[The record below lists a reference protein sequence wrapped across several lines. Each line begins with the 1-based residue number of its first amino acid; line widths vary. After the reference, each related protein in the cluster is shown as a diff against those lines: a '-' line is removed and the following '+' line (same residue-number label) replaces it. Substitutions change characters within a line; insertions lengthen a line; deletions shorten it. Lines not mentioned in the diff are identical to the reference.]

1 MFQTAQQ
8 NLDTPTSWILSQTLF
23 GITTHYRREDDD
35 TLSIKIE
42 GELHGIPLFEQMV
55 ILRECDLYH
64 TWAPFCAAS
73 RKLAQ
78 LDKLD
83 VVAWYTVGN
92 PLLGI
97 VRDACYRA
105 VGCDCMRED
114 GSVLLVAVGL
124 GDDDNNDGDD
134 ETENNNVTAAA
145 EHRQHENSRSN
156 EKEQTTQQQQ
166 EVKQSSES
174 STPIL
179 NTNATSFLARDEIL
193 STIELPPAPT
203 GMGHGRMTLNNFS
216 ASIKILGA
224 SSARTRMVVNV
235 DPNLHFLP
243 QSMIDFCMK
252 RMCGVLLAKL
262 QAAARRVLKDPV
274 KNPHARRMR
283 EDVRFYR
290 DWLLPKFRSYCDELG
305 W

>member
-1 MFQTAQQ
+1 MFKRAQQ
-8 NLDTPTSWILSQTLF
+8 NLNKPTSWILAQTLF
-23 GITTHYRREDDD
+23 GITTHYRREDDN
-35 TLSIKIE
+35 TLSVKIE

-55 ILRECDLYH
+55 VLRECDLYH
-64 TWAPFCAAS
+64 TWAPFCSAS

-83 VVAWYTVGN
+83 VVAWFNVGT
-92 PLLGI
+92 PLLGL

-114 GSVLLVAVGL
+114 GSVLIVAVGL
-124 GDDDNNDGDD
+124 GGED
-134 ETENNNVTAAA
+134 
-145 EHRQHENSRSN
+145 ENSSN
-156 EKEQTTQQQQ
+156 GEESQQQQTECSGQLNQTQQQMTQ
-166 EVKQSSES
+166 EDEVNQAGES
-174 STPIL
+174 SVPIL
-179 NTNATSFLARDEIL
+179 NTNATSFLTRDELL
-193 STIELPPAPT
+193 STIELPSVRT
-203 GMGHGRMTLNNFS
+203 GIGHGRMTIRNFS

-224 SSARTRMVVNV
+224 SSARTKMVVNI

-243 QSMIDFCMK
+243 QSLIDFCMK
-252 RMCGVLLAKL
+252 RMCGVLLGRL
-262 QAAARRVLKDPV
+262 QAAARKVMKDPV

-290 DWLLPKFRSYCDELG
+290 DWLLPKFRTYCDELG

>member
-1 MFQTAQQ
+1 MFHTAQQ
-8 NLDTPTSWILSQTLF
+8 NLNTPTSWTLSQTLF
-23 GITTHYRREDDD
+23 GITTHYRREADK

-64 TWAPFCAAS
+64 TWAPFCTSS

-83 VVAWYTVGN
+83 VVAWYNVGSST
-92 PLLGI
+92 LGL

-114 GSVLLVAVGL
+114 GSVMIVAVGL
-124 GDDDNNDGDD
+124 GEENNLENDPIGDDDD
-134 ETENNNVTAAA
+134 
-145 EHRQHENSRSN
+145 
-156 EKEQTTQQQQ
+156 QQQQ
-166 EVKQSSES
+166 EEQMDQQQTNEESES
-174 STPIL
+174 TAPIL
-179 NTNATSFLARDEIL
+179 NTNATSFLARDELL
-193 STIELPPAPT
+193 STIELPPTPT
-203 GMGHGRMTLNNFS
+203 GLGQGRMTIRNFS

-243 QSMIDFCMK
+243 QSLIDFCMK
-252 RMCGVLLAKL
+252 RMCGVLLARL
-262 QAAARRVLKDPV
+262 QAAARKVLKDPV
-274 KNPHARRMR
+274 RNPHARRMR

-290 DWLLPKFRSYCDELG
+290 DWLLPKFRTYCEELG

>member
-1 MFQTAQQ
+1 MFHTAQQ
-8 NLDTPTSWILSQTLF
+8 NLNTPTSWTLSQTLY
-23 GITTHYRREDDD
+23 GITTHYRREADN

-64 TWAPFCAAS
+64 TWAPFCTSS

-83 VVAWYTVGN
+83 VVAWYNVGSST
-92 PLLGI
+92 LGL

-114 GSVLLVAVGL
+114 GSVMIVAVGL
-124 GDDDNNDGDD
+124 GEENNLENDPIGDDDD
-134 ETENNNVTAAA
+134 
-145 EHRQHENSRSN
+145 
-156 EKEQTTQQQQ
+156 QQQQ
-166 EVKQSSES
+166 KEQMDQQQTNEESES
-174 STPIL
+174 TAPIL
-179 NTNATSFLARDEIL
+179 NTNATSFLARGELL
-193 STIELPPAPT
+193 STIELPPTPS
-203 GMGHGRMTLNNFS
+203 GLGQGRMTIRNFS

-224 SSARTRMVVNV
+224 SSARTRMVVNI

-243 QSMIDFCMK
+243 QSLIDFCMK
-252 RMCGVLLAKL
+252 RMCGVLLARL
-262 QAAARRVLKDPV
+262 QAAARKVLKDPV
-274 KNPHARRMR
+274 RNPHARRMR

-290 DWLLPKFRSYCDELG
+290 DWLLPKFRTYCEELG